1 MSQTQTY
8 QYPAVGSKAPPFS
21 APASDGRT
29 VKLTDLKG
37 KTVVLYFYPKDD
49 TPGCTKE
56 ACGFRDAHDSIE
68 EAGAVLLGVSPDSMD
83 SHRKFIDKFE
93 LPFTLLADEDHSIC
107 EAYGV
112 WQEKNVYGK
121 TQMGVARTTFVIDA
135 RGRIAHVFEN
145 VKPEGHEEAVLDWIQ
160 SNLQ

>member
-1 MSQTQTY
+1 MKLEY
-8 QYPAVGSKAPPFS
+8 QARVDERRA
-21 APASDGRT
+21 A
-29 VKLTDLKG
+29 
-37 KTVVLYFYPKDD
+37 
-49 TPGCTKE
+49 
-56 ACGFRDAHDSIE
+56 I
-68 EAGAVLLGVSPDSMD
+68 LLGVSPDSMD